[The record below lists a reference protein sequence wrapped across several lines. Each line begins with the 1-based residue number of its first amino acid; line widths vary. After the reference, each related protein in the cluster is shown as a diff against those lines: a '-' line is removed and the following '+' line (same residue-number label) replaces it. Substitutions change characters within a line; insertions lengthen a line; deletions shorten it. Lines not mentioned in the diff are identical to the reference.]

1 MIETKRDVQ
10 RAQASSG
17 TKARTAPRSGRGAF
31 KYKRGGTAAA
41 DYSAK
46 LRAATRIVRR
56 VTHSLT
62 LAPHAVSSSQSEREQ
77 HGRGAVRGVR
87 ADGQARGRTREAHD
101 GQGRAAALR
110 VAQVPQVEQKVRV
123 PQERA
128 ASLWQQAA
136 TACGCGQ
143 QSHRGPAAGRGQPQ
157 TLQGGHRV
165 GVGQQSVT
173 GGSQQSLQQHQPS
186 Q

>member
-1 MIETKRDVQ
+1 MCRERKQAAAPKQEQHHAAAVARSNINAEGLRLRITRPSSEQ
-10 RAQASSG
+10 RLASSV
-17 TKARTAPRSGRGAF
+17 T
-31 KYKRGGTAAA
+31 
-41 DYSAK
+41 
-46 LRAATRIVRR
+46 LH
-56 VTHSLT
+56 THSLT

-101 GQGRAAALR
+101 GQGRAATLG
-110 VAQVPQVEQKVRV
+110 VAQVPQVKQKVRV

-136 TACGCGQ
+136 AACGCGQ

-165 GVGQQSVT
+165 GVGQQSVP
-173 GGSQQSLQQHQPS
+173 GGTQQSLQQHQPS